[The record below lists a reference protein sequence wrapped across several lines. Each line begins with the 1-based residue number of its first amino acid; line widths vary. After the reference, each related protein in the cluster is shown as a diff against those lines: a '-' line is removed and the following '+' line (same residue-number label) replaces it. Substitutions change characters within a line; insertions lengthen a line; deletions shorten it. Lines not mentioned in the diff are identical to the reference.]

1 MSNSFQCWLYH
12 KVYNG
17 LSVLSPFVGIFW
29 RKLTEVYLRER
40 RHCLTKVKCFLTSL
54 ILKLWWRWWG
64 WWWWCW
70 WSPSWWWRWWGS
82 GWEWCWWWWWWSPST
97 NFMHKQ
103 WIFCIKIQNMPRTS
117 PNDFSFR
124 LVEATLL
131 LLLSWV
137 QLVGLREAWQDL
149 ARSWEDLQRL
159 GSGWWEDMWPK
170 VTNFLGEL
178 WERRGA
184 EKWSS
189 SQSKLS

>member
-1 MSNSFQCWLYH
+1 MVCLSKLLSPPHLVSVSDRLFLILRNILTIFIYSTGDVLMSNSFQCWLYH

-149 ARSWEDLQRL
+149 ARSWED
-159 GSGWWEDMWPK
+159 
-170 VTNFLGEL
+170 
-178 WERRGA
+178 
-184 EKWSS
+184 
-189 SQSKLS
+189 